1 MVRFLIFGS
10 LCLFFILYFRDSF
23 SFHFSSCWY
32 LKTHTHTV
40 ASFVL
45 ETFLSSS
52 KFHVRI
58 RSSTYWRGGE
68 KKRVFE
74 KRQMEGVFDGK
85 GDSTSGRGCTSGVQ
99 GAKAQPGEE
108 VAPWRGE
115 GGGGVGSR
123 ASFKN
128 TEISCCKFLCT
139 S

>member
-1 MVRFLIFGS
+1 M
-10 LCLFFILYFRDSF
+10 
-23 SFHFSSCWY
+23 
-32 LKTHTHTV
+32 
-40 ASFVL
+40 L
-45 ETFLSSS
+45 ELEAPPLA
-52 KFHVRI
+52 
-58 RSSTYWRGGE
+58 GE
-68 KKRVFE
+68 KKEERALE

-115 GGGGVGSR
+115 GRGGVGPR

-128 TEISCCKFLCT
+128 TEISGSKFLCT